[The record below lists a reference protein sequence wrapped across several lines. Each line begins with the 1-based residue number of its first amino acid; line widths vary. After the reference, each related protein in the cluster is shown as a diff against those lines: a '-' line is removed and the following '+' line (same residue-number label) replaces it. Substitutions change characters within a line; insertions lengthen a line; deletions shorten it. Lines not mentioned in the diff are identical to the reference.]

1 MSSWFHSEFT
11 AGFPPGPAGMFQRRS
26 QQGLRVA
33 QLGEAVQEVGYLAKH
48 GNWPKKHLEV
58 SQNGGYPYIWMVYFM
73 EDPSYKWI
81 MTGGTPVLGNH
92 HVDFSAKNDV
102 LLLQNER
109 MGDLLKE
116 IRFADSCDWNKI
128 VKYWDSIGFKQ
139 QKSGTSWD
147 ILDFTWRNLIY
158 VVTIKIADSSAC
170 KNIWIITWDWMWFH
184 QR

>member
-1 MSSWFHSEFT
+1 MNGLVKWLRKSPLHMSSWFHSEFMRNSIRKSALT

-48 GNWPKKHLEV
+48 GIRKPPCGFLSKKWCVVASER
-58 SQNGGYPYIWMVYFM
+58 NDGGFV
-73 EDPSYKWI
+73 EK
-81 MTGGTPVLGNH
+81 
-92 HVDFSAKNDV
+92 
-102 LLLQNER
+102 
-109 MGDLLKE
+109 

-158 VVTIKIADSSAC
+158 VVTIKIADSSALNS
-170 KNIWIITWDWMWFH
+170 KTFGL
-184 QR
+184 